1 MDDHQRQELEAIS
14 NLNRNI
20 DISGNDLDNV
30 VMQSLGLGGRSSRV
44 PSATETMC
52 WMRRTFDPALKW
64 LQCCWDE
71 E

>member
-30 VMQSLGLGGRSSRV
+30 AMQYLRLGSRSSRV
-44 PSATETMC
+44 PSATEINVLDEAYF
-52 WMRRTFDPALKW
+52 RSGIKVIAL
-64 LQCCWDE
+64 LLG
-71 E
+71 

>member
-30 VMQSLGLGGRSSRV
+30 AMQYLRLGSRSSRV

-52 WMRRTFDPALKW
+52 WMRHTFDPALK
-64 LQCCWDE
+64 
-71 E
+71 

>member
-30 VMQSLGLGGRSSRV
+30 AMQSLRLGSRSSRV

-52 WMRRTFDPALKW
+52 
-64 LQCCWDE
+64 
-71 E
+71 

>member
-30 VMQSLGLGGRSSRV
+30 
-44 PSATETMC
+44 A
-52 WMRRTFDPALKW
+52 MRKCL
-64 LQCCWDE
+64 
-71 E
+71 